1 VKDLLIQMLDDQE
14 SFVYLA
20 AVHALARI
28 VDMNRKLLIPSLLEI
43 FGGKGNISET
53 PVTLK
58 IRAALGEVL
67 SICIRRA
74 RDLVPLFVPS
84 IVAECLQ
91 ICRNR
96 VYLPPPSSSP
106 SSPSSAS
113 SGIETNLS
121 KMQIHVNLEESEVS
135 EKTDAEIAKINE
147 TIESVSLAADSIYLR
162 QSAYSLLSE
171 AIACGGWTATKYLSD
186 TLDVA
191 IGTLQLE
198 YNSHRHHRHPNSSA
212 NPQQHQQQH
221 QQENL
226 IMRRSSIFLIK
237 YILQGLQE
245 KLFYIPFGGN
255 YLKDIKRI
263 LTVCCRENEDA
274 IVSFQAQ
281 RGLFLLEE
289 MVKEQLRPKEEG
301 LPKIRILN

>member
-1 VKDLLIQMLDDQE
+1 MLDDQE

-20 AVHALARI
+20 AVHALSRI
-28 VDMNRKLLIPSLLEI
+28 VDMNRKFLIPSLLEI
-43 FGGKGNISET
+43 FGGKAAVS
-53 PVTLK
+53 VTLK
-58 IRAALGEVL
+58 VRAALGEVL

-74 RDLVPLFVPS
+74 RDLAPLFVPS
-84 IVAECLQ
+84 IVVECLQ

-96 VYLPPPSSSP
+96 VYLPSSS
-106 SSPSSAS
+106 SCVD
-113 SGIETNLS
+113 TNLS
-121 KMQIHVNLEESEVS
+121 KMRINVDLEESEAS
-135 EKTDAEIAKINE
+135 AGNEAEIAKINQ
-147 TIESVSLAADSIYLR
+147 TIDSVSVAADSIFLR

-198 YNSHRHHRHPNSSA
+198 NHR
-212 NPQQHQQQH
+212 NPSIPPPQQQH
-221 QQENL
+221 HQENL

-255 YLKDIKRI
+255 HLKEIKRI
-263 LTVCCRENEDA
+263 LTICCQENEDV

-281 RGLFLLEE
+281 RGLFILEE